1 MNKDSLKGTAK
12 QAEGAV
18 KEGLGKLIGDKSL
31 EVEGKIEKVEGKVQK
46 VYGQTKDDLRK
57 A

>member
-1 MNKDSLKGTAK
+1 MDKDRIKGTAK

-18 KEGLGKLIGDKSL
+18 KEGFGKLTGDKAL

-46 VYGQTKDDLRK
+46 TYGQAKDDLRK

>member
-1 MNKDSLKGTAK
+1 MNKNRVKGTAK

-18 KEGLGKLIGDKSL
+18 KEGLGKLTGDKSL
-31 EVEGKIEKVEGKVQK
+31 EVEGKVQK
-46 VYGQTKDDLRK
+46 VYGQTRDDLRK

>member
-1 MNKDSLKGTAK
+1 MDKDRIKGTAK

-18 KEGLGKLIGDKSL
+18 KEGLGKLTGDKAL
-31 EVEGKIEKVEGKVQK
+31 EVEGKVQK
-46 VYGQTKDDLRK
+46 AYGRAKDDLRK

>member
-1 MNKDSLKGTAK
+1 MDKDRIKGTAK

-18 KEGLGKLIGDKSL
+18 KEGLGKLTGDKAL
-31 EVEGKIEKVEGKVQK
+31 EVEGKIEHVEGKVQK
-46 VYGQTKDDLRK
+46 AYGQVKDDLRK